1 MEHKKWVILCFI
13 GGVLML
19 VSSVV
24 GSVGFIGI
32 VLSWAAGVFGLE
44 MTKTF
49 SILMTILAYIAAGGG
64 ISVIVGSLIAGYGPD
79 RIGRIVIGIGIG
91 TGLIGLIIILITNL
105 IAGVSLN
112 DLPNI
117 FLSAFNGTYGLA
129 GVLISIISRMR
140 LKD

>member
-1 MEHKKWVILCFI
+1 MEHKKWILLCFI

-19 VSSVV
+19 ISSVV
-24 GSVGFIGI
+24 GSVGFIGT
-32 VLSWAAGVFGLE
+32 VLDWVAVQFGVE
-44 MTKTF
+44 TTTTF

-91 TGLIGLIIILITNL
+91 SSLFGLIIILITNL
-105 IAGVSLN
+105 IAGVAIS

-117 FLSAFNGTYGLA
+117 FSSVFNGSYGLA
-129 GVLISIISRMR
+129 GVLISIFSRMR

>member
-13 GGVLML
+13 GGVLMVL
-19 VSSVV
+19 SSVV
-24 GSVGFIGI
+24 GSVGFIGT
-32 VLSWAAGVFGLE
+32 VLSLAAGVLGPD
-44 MTKTF
+44 MTQFF
-49 SILMTILAYIAAGGG
+49 SILLTILGYIAAGGG
-64 ISVIVGSLIAGYGPD
+64 ISVIIGALIAAFGPD

-105 IAGVSLN
+105 IAGVSIS

-129 GVLISIISRMR
+129 GVLISIFSRMR
-140 LKD
+140 LKG

>member
-1 MEHKKWVILCFI
+1 
-13 GGVLML
+13 ML
-19 VSSVV
+19 LSSVV
-24 GSVGFIGI
+24 GSVGFIGT

-44 MTKTF
+44 MTETF
-49 SILMTILAYIAAGGG
+49 SILRTILGYIAAGGG
-64 ISVIVGSLIAGYGPD
+64 FSVIVGALIAAFGPD

-105 IAGVSLN
+105 IAGVSIS

-129 GVLISIISRMR
+129 GVLISIFSRMR

>member
-105 IAGVSLN
+105 IAGVSIS

>member
-13 GGVLML
+13 GGVLMVL
-19 VSSVV
+19 SSVV
-24 GSVGFIGI
+24 GSVGFIGT

-49 SILMTILAYIAAGGG
+49 SILMTILAYIATGGG
-64 ISVIVGSLIAGYGPD
+64 ISVIVGALIAAFGPD

-105 IAGVSLN
+105 IAGVSIS

-117 FLSAFNGTYGLA
+117 FSSAFNGTYGLA
-129 GVLISIISRMR
+129 GVVISIFSRMR

>member
-1 MEHKKWVILCFI
+1 MEHKKWILLCFI

-19 VSSVV
+19 ISSVV
-24 GSVGFIGI
+24 GSVGFIGT
-32 VLSWAAGVFGLE
+32 VLDWVAVQFGVE
-44 MTKTF
+44 TTTTF

-91 TGLIGLIIILITNL
+91 SSLFGLIIILITNL
-105 IAGVSLN
+105 IAGVAIS

-117 FLSAFNGTYGLA
+117 FSSAFNGSYGLA
-129 GVLISIISRMR
+129 GVLISIFSRMR

>member
-44 MTKTF
+44 MTTTF

-64 ISVIVGSLIAGYGPD
+64 ISVIVGALIAGYGPD

-105 IAGVSLN
+105 IAGMSIS

-117 FLSAFNGTYGLA
+117 FSSAFNGTYGLA
-129 GVLISIISRMR
+129 GVIISIFSRMR

>member
-1 MEHKKWVILCFI
+1 MERKKWVILCFI
-13 GGVLML
+13 GGVLMVL
-19 VSSVV
+19 SSVV
-24 GSVGFIGI
+24 GSVGFIDT

-64 ISVIVGSLIAGYGPD
+64 ISVIVGALIVGYGPD

-91 TGLIGLIIILITNL
+91 TSLIGLIIILITNL
-105 IAGVSLN
+105 IAGVSIS

-117 FLSAFNGTYGLA
+117 LASAFNGTYGLA
-129 GVLISIISRMR
+129 GVVISIFSRMR

>member
-19 VSSVV
+19 LSSLV
-24 GSVGFIGI
+24 GSVGFIGT
-32 VLSWAAGVFGLE
+32 VLSWAAGVFGLD

-49 SILMTILAYIAAGGG
+49 SILMTILGYIAAGGG
-64 ISVIVGSLIAGYGPD
+64 ISVIVGALIAGYGPD

-105 IAGVSLN
+105 IAGVSKV
-112 DLPNI
+112 I
-117 FLSAFNGTYGLA
+117 YQTYFRAPSMGLMGLLA
-129 GVLISIISRMR
+129 L
-140 LKD
+140 LFQYFQECD